1 MTPAKDFDVAVIGAS
16 IAGCTAA
23 RLFAQRGLRV
33 ALIERRHDL
42 DAYKTT
48 CTHFIQSSATPTIE
62 RLGLAPLLERRGAVH
77 NSIDFWAPH
86 GGWIVARLK
95 GFGYSLTRRE
105 LDPMLRRL
113 AAETP
118 GVALLA
124 GWTAI
129 GQLGEGR
136 PRGVRIENS
145 AHEVHEVRA
154 RLLVAA
160 DGRGSKTGRFAGVRA
175 RSKPNRRFFYWAYWS
190 GVRPAGTQA
199 RVWILEPD
207 CAYTFPNEDGL
218 TLALVAPHQDRLPEF
233 QADREGAYMRMLR
246 SLPDAPEFDGA
257 TRESKLLGKL
267 DVPSTIRPA
276 ARPGLAFVGDA
287 ALAADPFW
295 GVGCGWAFQ
304 SSEWLVEET
313 APALRGEGDLDAAL
327 DRYRRLH
334 RWRLGPHYIQ
344 TSDFSTAREITS
356 LERRALRQATV
367 DPVFARSLVKVFAR
381 ERSVFHL
388 LNPRVAGRLLIG
400 GAGRSEAA

>member
-1 MTPAKDFDVAVIGAS
+1 MTPAEDFDVAVIGAS

-33 ALIERRHDL
+33 ALIERQPDP
-42 DAYKTT
+42 DAYKAA
-48 CTHFIQSSATPTIE
+48 CTHFVQSSATPTIE

-95 GFGYSLTRRE
+95 GYGYSLSRRE

-118 GVALLA
+118 GVELLA
-124 GWTAI
+124 GWTAT
-129 GQLGEGR
+129 GQLGEGS
-136 PRGVRIENS
+136 PHGVRIENT
-145 AHEVHEVRA
+145 AQEAHEVRA

-160 DGRGSKTGRFAGVRA
+160 DGRGSQMARFSGVRA
-175 RSKPNRRFFYWAYWS
+175 RSKPNYRFFYWAYWS
-190 GVRPAGTQA
+190 GLRPTGTRA
-199 RVWILEPD
+199 RMWALEPD

-218 TLALVAPHQDRLPEF
+218 TLALVAPHRNRLPEF
-233 QADREGAYMRMLR
+233 RADREAAYMRMLR
-246 SLPDAPEFDGA
+246 SLPEGPELDGA

-267 DVPSTIRPA
+267 EAPNTIRPA
-276 ARPGLAFVGDA
+276 AQPGLAFVGDA

-313 APALRGEGDLDAAL
+313 APALLGEGDLDAAL

-334 RWRLGPHYIQ
+334 RRRLGPHYVQ
-344 TSDFSTAREITS
+344 LSDFSTAREMKL
-356 LERRALRQATV
+356 LERRAFRRATL
-367 DPVFARSLVKVFAR
+367 DPVFAQSLVEVFAR

-388 LNPRVAGRLLIG
+388 LHPRIAPRLLIG
-400 GAGRSEAA
+400 AGQPRRP

>member
-1 MTPAKDFDVAVIGAS
+1 MTPAKEFDVAVVGAS

-33 ALIERRHDL
+33 ALIERRPDL

-77 NSIDFWAPH
+77 NSIEVWARH
-86 GGWIVARLK
+86 GGWIVARPES
-95 GFGYSLTRRE
+95 FGYSLTRRE

-118 GVALLA
+118 GVEMLA

-136 PRGVRIENS
+136 PSGVQIES
-145 AHEVHEVRA
+145 TAREVGEVQA

-160 DGRGSKTGRFAGVRA
+160 DGRGSKMAHFAGVRA

-190 GVRPAGTQA
+190 GVRPVGTQA
-199 RVWILEPD
+199 RVWMLEPD

-233 QADREGAYMRMLR
+233 RADREGAYMRMLH
-246 SLPDAPEFDGA
+246 SLPDAPEFDSA
-257 TRESKLLGKL
+257 DRESKLFGKL
-267 DVPSTIRPA
+267 DVPNTIRPA
-276 ARPGLAFVGDA
+276 ARPGVAFVGDA

-304 SSEWLVEET
+304 SSEWLVAET
-313 APALRGEGDLDAAL
+313 APALLGGGDLDAAL

-344 TSDFSTAREITS
+344 TSDFSARREMMS
-356 LERRALRQATV
+356 LERRAFHRATV
-367 DPVFARSLVKVFAR
+367 DPVFARSLVNVFAR

-388 LNPRVAGRLLIG
+388 LDPRVAGRLLIG
-400 GAGRSEAA
+400 GLGQSEEA